1 MKKGIVFLGLFLMG
15 LHSFAQEWGDVPAF
29 QGTTIIQKFEII
41 RDELCL
47 LGAYYIHPDTSS
59 LVVRLVENEFLPIR
73 SGVYSTTGGGR
84 DVIDL
89 DTSICVVGN
98 FAWFG
103 GDSQFRDVAF
113 ISEDGNNYRLPNVSF
128 TTVKDVELFHNK
140 LYFAGVVTS
149 WYGDDNFDD
158 NTEISGSKL
167 VCFDGDSVS
176 LVGTPLGYN
185 LTDLTVFQDE
195 LYALGKLAGYSPDNS
210 SDNIVPASNIMRYNG
225 ATWNTVAGG
234 VDDYIRCNVVDSIND
249 VLYIAGDFTTAG
261 GGAVDAFRVA
271 YWDGEAYHPVG
282 EGLSGGLIHSLCMYR
297 GQLYAGGNNILGSY
311 DLAYFNGAEWK
322 PVDEENYGIVT
333 GQVEEMTVFDDKL
346 YISGQFDLVGDA
358 VETNGLVWYFLDP
371 ADIDIGRPTNVGEST
386 SSDDIKIYPNPANDV
401 AWIHYPKEAD
411 NLGTIQVHDNQGRSI
426 SAHELKSN
434 GLLEM
439 SVAGFTPGVYH
450 IVILLEGEVIDSCKL
465 VVQ

>member
-1 MKKGIVFLGLFLMG
+1 MKNCIVFLGMLLMS
-15 LHSFAQEWGDVPAF
+15 LQSFAQQWGDVPAF
-29 QGTTIIQKFEII
+29 QYTTIIQKMEII
-41 RDELCL
+41 RGDLCL
-47 LGAYYIHPDTSS
+47 LGGTFIHPDTAN
-59 LVVRLVENEFLPIR
+59 LIVRAVDDELLPLR
-73 SGVYSTTGGGR
+73 PNVFSTSGGGYAA
-84 DVIDL
+84 IDL

-98 FAWFG
+98 FYGLGGFG
-103 GDSQFRDVAF
+103 GWGWEVFRDVAF

-128 TTVKDVELFHNK
+128 GTVDDVELFQDK
-140 LYFAGVVTS
+140 LYFAGGVSS
-149 WYGDDNFDD
+149 WYGDGDY
-158 NTEISGSKL
+158 TENMNVVASRI
-167 VCFDGDSVS
+167 VEYDGDSVRFI
-176 LVGTPLGYN
+176 GTPMGYT
-185 LTDLTVFQDE
+185 LMDLTIFQDE
-195 LYALGKLAGYSPDNS
+195 LYAVGKLAGYSPDNIQG
-210 SDNIVPASNIMRYNG
+210 NVVPASNIMRYNG

-358 VETNGLVWYFLDP
+358 VETNGLVWYYLDP
-371 ADIDIGRPTNVGEST
+371 ADIDIGRPTNVVEST
-386 SSDDIKIYPNPANDV
+386 SSDDIKIYPNPNEGAFTMELSKV
-401 AWIHYPKEAD
+401 LIGEHYQLLD
-411 NLGTIQVHDNQGRSI
+411 MQG
-426 SAHELKSN
+426 K
-434 GLLEM
+434 
-439 SVAGFTPGVYH
+439 VV
-450 IVILLEGEVIDSCKL
+450 LEGNIESTTMQLEVFDLPAGNYVLSVEGLGVKKA
-465 VVQ
+465 VVLR

>member
-1 MKKGIVFLGLFLMG
+1 MKKGIVFLGLFLMS
-15 LHSFAQEWGDVPAF
+15 LPSFAQEWGDVPAY
-29 QGTTIIQKFEII
+29 QGTTIIQKFEVI

-84 DVIDL
+84 DAIDL

-128 TTVKDVELFHNK
+128 GTVDDVELFQDK
-140 LYFAGVVTS
+140 LYFAGGVSS
-149 WYGDDNFDD
+149 WYGDGDY
-158 NTEISGSKL
+158 TENMNVVASRI
-167 VCFDGDSVS
+167 VEYDGDSVRFI
-176 LVGTPLGYN
+176 GTPLGN
-185 LTDLTVFQDE
+185 SIHQIDVFQGE
-195 LYALGKLAGYSPDNS
+195 LYSTGSLAGYSPDNIQG
-210 SDNIVPASNIMRYNG
+210 NVVPANNIMRYNG
-225 ATWNTVAGG
+225 ENWNTVAGG
-234 VDDYIRCNVVDSIND
+234 VNGYIRCTYVDSINN
-249 VLYIAGDFTTAG
+249 VFYIAGDFTTAG
-261 GGAVDAFRVA
+261 GGTVDAFRVA
-271 YWDGEAYHPVG
+271 YWDGEAYHPLG

-371 ADIDIGRPTNVGEST
+371 ADIDIGRPTNVVEST
-386 SSDDIKIYPNPANDV
+386 SSDEIKIYPNPNEGEFTFELSKAF
-401 AWIHYPKEAD
+401 IGEHYQLL
-411 NLGTIQVHDNQGRSI
+411 NMQG
-426 SAHELKSN
+426 K
-434 GLLEM
+434 
-439 SVAGFTPGVYH
+439 VV
-450 IVILLEGEVIDSCKL
+450 LEGNIEPTTMQLEVFNLPAGNYVLSVEGMGVKKA
-465 VVQ
+465 VVLR